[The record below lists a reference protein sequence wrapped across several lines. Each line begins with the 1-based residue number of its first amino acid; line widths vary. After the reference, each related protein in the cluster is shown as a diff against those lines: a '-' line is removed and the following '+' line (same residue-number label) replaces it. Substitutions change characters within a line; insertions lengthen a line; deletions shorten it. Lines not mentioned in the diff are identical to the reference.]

1 MKNITP
7 DVSQIMAFIGA
18 MAFLV
23 SVAAE
28 VLKKWKW
35 FDRRVP
41 TELTVILLSL
51 VLCPSV
57 MLGLASYYGMVV
69 TWFTVFASF
78 MAAFIVALVSMDG
91 WERLTE
97 LADRLVP

>member
-1 MKNITP
+1 MKNLIP
-7 DVSQIMAFIGA
+7 DASQAAFFIGF

-23 SVAAE
+23 SVVTEA
-28 VLKKWKW
+28 LKKWKW

-41 TELTVILLSL
+41 TELTVLLLSL
-51 VLCPSV
+51 ALCPAV
-57 MLGLASYYGMVV
+57 LLGLASWYGMVV
-69 TWFTVFASF
+69 TWFEVFASF